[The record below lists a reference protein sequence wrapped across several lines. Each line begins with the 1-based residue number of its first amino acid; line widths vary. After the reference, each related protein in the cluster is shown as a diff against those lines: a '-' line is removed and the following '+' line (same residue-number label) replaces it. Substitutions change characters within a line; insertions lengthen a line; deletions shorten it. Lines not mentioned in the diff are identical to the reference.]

1 MYLRQRRRDISK
13 TLKLL
18 FPQADVDVLNLPTA
32 IQDLLRLVTRVAEC
46 LSEAGAS
53 TVTKV
58 EVDHAVK
65 LYVDDL
71 GVAVGLHGVML
82 RDVRPVDYF
91 SLDIPR
97 LPLQDMLRLI
107 EFVAGHVHGSDRKK
121 YEVARSILTKLP
133 DLYPN
138 IILILPHISMCGI
151 SRRCRIVH
159 QGPSIIIRADKHLPL
174 SENVLARLTSLAP
187 SICLVCNNY
196 VSIMYIPDYV
206 KLHLDLE
213 KKGSVTVF
221 IDSTFEGEL
230 TLIDNYDNKNMTIV
244 MRKRE
249 KLTPQRRRLLDSLID
264 ALREELLRQLG

>member
-1 MYLRQRRRDISK
+1 MYLRQRHRDISK

-18 FPQADVDVLNLPTA
+18 FPQADIEVLNLPTA
-32 IQDLLRLVTRVAEC
+32 IQDLLHFITRVAEC
-46 LSEAGAS
+46 LSEAGTG

-71 GVAVGLHGVML
+71 GVTVGPHGVML

-97 LPLQDMLRLI
+97 PPLQDTLRLI
-107 EFVAGHVHGSDRKK
+107 EFVAEHVHGSDRKK

-133 DLYPN
+133 DLYPSLT
-138 IILILPHISMCGI
+138 LILPHISIHGTA
-151 SRRCRIVH
+151 RRCHIVH
-159 QGPSIIIRADKHLPL
+159 QGTSIIIRSDKHPPL
-174 SENVLARLTSLAP
+174 SEDVLARLTSLAP
-187 SICLVCNNY
+187 SICLVCNSY

-206 KLHLDLE
+206 KLHIE
-213 KKGSVTVF
+213 KSGAPTVF
-221 IDSTFEGEL
+221 IDGTFDGEL
-230 TLIDNYDNKNMTIV
+230 TLIDDYCDKNVTII

-264 ALREELLRQLG
+264 ALREELPGQLG